1 MSGQAATG
9 RPVREIS
16 LQAALLRLVLLS
28 VAPLVLVSAGLIY
41 HLVSDQR
48 ASVGDEVQAG
58 AIALAGAIDAQL
70 SIRRAVIETFAETS
84 FDNEPDLPAL
94 HEHARRL
101 CAGRPGTRIALIDA
115 RGTRLFDTAL
125 PLDAPRTNL
134 FVAHRPVA
142 ADDLPPDDPEELRDV
157 FETGRPS
164 FSNLFSGDDGSGGR
178 LALRHPVRRGDTVT
192 HVITMT
198 FPAAE
203 LTRLLQREY
212 PPDSGIATI
221 IDRRGVIAA
230 RNLMPGKFVGKLAT
244 TAFLVESGA
253 RRSGVFRGN
262 SLEGLPVITAFHRSE
277 PSGWRIATAQPLG
290 AAEQGL
296 NRSLWIWSSIV
307 AVLVT
312 LAVSMA
318 RRTWSQV
325 GRPLRVLAAN
335 ARAFERGEPIVLP
348 DSPVREVRTCGRAW
362 ALAIEADR
370 ARREQQRLKLAAEL
384 RQREAEQA
392 SREKD
397 RVLAALGHELRNPL
411 GAISNSAHVMETV
424 APEDPRLVAMIGII
438 RRQCRHLGRLVDNLL
453 DLARATF
460 GKMQVERVPLD
471 MMKLARQTVSTYS
484 AHGVGLPRLTV
495 SGEPGWVA
503 GDSTRL
509 EQVLRNLI
517 DNAIKFT
524 PPAGSVDV
532 SVANEGDE
540 VIVSISDTGAGILPE
555 VASSL
560 FTAFVQNEQTLD
572 RSQGGLGLGLALV
585 REIVELHGGSVSAHS
600 DGADRGT
607 RVTIRLP
614 RCQPADGSDT
624 RPDLPADRRRRR
636 ILIVEDQEDVRT
648 SLRFMLESM
657 GQECRAAMDAAEAR
671 EAMKE
676 WLPDAALIDLGLPGT
691 DGFALATE
699 LRADPRFRSVRLVA
713 VTGYTQPV
721 DRQHAADAGF
731 DDFLAKPVSHDVLAR
746 TLQGTG
752 PARRDTGPIP
762 GR

>member
-1 MSGQAATG
+1 MIGQAANR
-9 RPVREIS
+9 RPAREIS

-28 VAPLVLVSAGLIY
+28 VVPLVLVSAGLIY

-48 ASVGDEVQAG
+48 DSVGDDVQAG
-58 AIALAGAIDAQL
+58 AIALAGVIDAQL
-70 SIRRAVIETFAETS
+70 SIRRAVVEPFAETS

-101 CAGRPGTRIALIDA
+101 CVGRPGTRIALIDPA
-115 RGTRLFDTAL
+115 GTRLFDTAL
-125 PLDAPRTNL
+125 PLDAPRANL
-134 FVAHRPVA
+134 FEARAQPA
-142 ADDLPPDDPEELRDV
+142 AAGLPPDNPEEVRDV
-157 FETGRPS
+157 FASGRPS
-164 FSNLFSGDDGSGGR
+164 FSNLFSGGDGGSGW
-178 LALRHPVRRGDTVT
+178 LALRYPVRRGDAVT

-198 FPAAE
+198 FPADE

-212 PPDSGIATI
+212 PPDTGIAAI
-221 IDRRGVIAA
+221 VDRRGVVAA
-230 RNLMPGKFVGKLAT
+230 RNMMPEQFVGKLAT
-244 TAFLVESGA
+244 TSFLVESGA
-253 RRSGVFRGN
+253 RRSGVFRGT

-277 PSGWRIATAQPLG
+277 LSGWRTATALTLG
-290 AAEQGL
+290 AAEHRL

-307 AVLVT
+307 AVLVA

-460 GKMQVERVPLD
+460 GKMQIERVPLD

-495 SGEPGWVA
+495 SGEPAWVA
-503 GDSTRL
+503 GDATRL

-524 PPAGSVDV
+524 PPAGSVEVAV
-532 SVANEGDE
+532 SNEGDDVVVE
-540 VIVSISDTGAGILPE
+540 ISDTGAGIPPE

-585 REIVELHGGSVSAHS
+585 REIVELHEGSVSAHS
-600 DGADRGT
+600 DGVDHGT

-614 RCQPADGSDT
+614 RGEPAEGGDT
-624 RPDLPADRRRRR
+624 RPEQPTERRRRR

-657 GQECRAAMDAAEAR
+657 GQECRAAMDASEAR
-671 EAMKE
+671 EALTG
-676 WLPDAALIDLGLPGT
+676 WLPDVALIDLGLPGT

-699 LRADPRFRSVRLVA
+699 LRADQRFQRIRLIA
-713 VTGYTQPV
+713 VTGYTQPI
-721 DRQHAADAGF
+721 DRQHAAEAGF
-731 DDFLAKPVSHDVLAR
+731 DDFLAKPVSYDVLAR
-746 TLQGTG
+746 TLQDPGQ
-752 PARRDTGPIP
+752 ADRR
-762 GR
+762 